1 MKVQNY
7 EALLSLA
14 SRQADLFWA
23 GGPQSDY
30 KRVGGRRWLCAPCRK
45 VPEALEA
52 ECGGKRREAIERQ
65 ARFRRASPGFSP
77 SPSWSTA
84 AGAPRALGRP
94 SVLPLIEAWVET
106 GRRALPRLPSRAG
119 RSPFTACAAEE
130 SLGRSHVGS
139 DPGCSAAHP
148 QASLPPPLP
157 TVTQGSC
164 PRHRTN

>member
-14 SRQADLFWA
+14 SCQADLFWA

-77 SPSWSTA
+77 R
-84 AGAPRALGRP
+84 AGPRLP
-94 SVLPLIEAWVET
+94 VLPGLWGGHPCSPLIEAWVET
-106 GRRALPRLPSRAG
+106 GRRPLPVHRVRGRGEPGPLTRGVRPRLLRGPPAG
-119 RSPFTACAAEE
+119 
-130 SLGRSHVGS
+130 
-139 DPGCSAAHP
+139 
-148 QASLPPPLP
+148 LPPSASP
-157 TVTQGSC
+157 
-164 PRHRTN
+164 HRDTGIMSTSQDELR

>member
-77 SPSWSTA
+77 R
-84 AGAPRALGRP
+84 AGPRLP
-94 SVLPLIEAWVET
+94 VLPGLWGGHPCSPLIKAWVET
-106 GRRALPRLPSRAG
+106 GRRGSPVSPPAPAAP
-119 RSPFTACAAEE
+119 RSPRARQRRAW
-130 SLGRSHVGS
+130 
-139 DPGCSAAHP
+139 AAHTWGQT
-148 QASLPPPLP
+148 QAAPRPTRRPPSLRLSPP
-157 TVTQGSC
+157 
-164 PRHRTN
+164 

>member
-1 MKVQNY
+1 M
-7 EALLSLA
+7 
-14 SRQADLFWA
+14 
-23 GGPQSDY
+23 
-30 KRVGGRRWLCAPCRK
+30 RRK
-45 VPEALEA
+45 KE
-52 ECGGKRREAIERQ
+52 GSHREAG
-65 ARFRRASPGFSP
+65 AFSSGESGLFP
-77 SPSWSTA
+77 PSWSTA

-157 TVTQGSC
+157 AVTQGSC

>member
-1 MKVQNY
+1 MR
-7 EALLSLA
+7 
-14 SRQADLFWA
+14 RQKE
-23 GGPQSDY
+23 GSH
-30 KRVGGRRWLCAPCRK
+30 
-45 VPEALEA
+45 
-52 ECGGKRREAIERQ
+52 REAG
-65 ARFRRASPGFSP
+65 AFS
-77 SPSWSTA
+77 SGES
-84 AGAPRALGRP
+84 GLFPRAGPRLP
-94 SVLPLIEAWVET
+94 VLPGLWGGHPCSPLIKAWVET

-164 PRHRTN
+164 PRHGTN

>member
-77 SPSWSTA
+77 R
-84 AGAPRALGRP
+84 AGPRLP
-94 SVLPLIEAWVET
+94 VLPGLWGGHPCSPLIEAWVGT
-106 GRRALPRLPSRAG
+106 GRRGSPASPPAPAAP
-119 RSPFTACAAEE
+119 RSPRARQRRAW
-130 SLGRSHVGS
+130 
-139 DPGCSAAHP
+139 AAHTWGQT
-148 QASLPPPLP
+148 QAAPRPTRRPPSLRLSPP
-157 TVTQGSC
+157 
-164 PRHRTN
+164 

>member
-1 MKVQNY
+1 MLPVEKFPKRWRRSA
-7 EALLSLA
+7 EEKGGKP
-14 SRQADLFWA
+14 SR
-23 GGPQSDY
+23 
-30 KRVGGRRWLCAPCRK
+30 GRRVFVGR
-45 VPEALEA
+45 V
-52 ECGGKRREAIERQ
+52 
-65 ARFRRASPGFSP
+65 RAFP
-77 SPSWSTA
+77 
-84 AGAPRALGRP
+84 PRAGPRLP
-94 SVLPLIEAWVET
+94 VLPGLWGGHPCSPLIKAWVET
-106 GRRALPRLPSRAG
+106 GRRPLPRLPSRAG

>member
-45 VPEALEA
+45 VLEALEA

-65 ARFRRASPGFSP
+65 ARFRRASPGFP
-77 SPSWSTA
+77 
-84 AGAPRALGRP
+84 PRAGPRLP
-94 SVLPLIEAWVET
+94 VLPGLWGGHPCSPLIEAWVET

-139 DPGCSAAHP
+139 DPGCSAAHLG
-148 QASLPPPLP
+148 LPPSASP
-157 TVTQGSC
+157 
-164 PRHRTN
+164 HRDTGIMSTSQDELR